1 MSLFTAHNVL
11 STTSPKSLTI
21 ANTTISSLFIVNLP
35 PWEHYLNWVYETAPP
50 PSKDHGKENLPPP
63 EEPRKLPR
71 KMRPRRRQRE
81 HHHHQR
87 PGITGSQPGT
97 SQSPSPAMSTPV
109 KHPQTF
115 QRPQHP
121 QPTHS
126 ATNHNSGRPNLL
138 DQAELGLLYKPA
150 RTSIS
155 NESTTRSRRDNF
167 SGSNLSF
174 TGLQR
179 SHQDYFSGSPSGQ
192 INNIVTLTDPYREA
206 QTTVSKRSGPVQTLP
221 RAALPDVHL
230 DIGAALPEA
239 AATGRIPRAERPPV
253 VLDIPGSTP
262 EPSEPRR
269 GTDSPSGGPKSP
281 RRGHKQPRTRS
292 PPSSRRPRK
301 RPSTAGRWCE

>member
-1 MSLFTAHNVL
+1 MALTLLMVLLSFLLIFSTGFLIVLTDLEASL
-11 STTSPKSLTI
+11 SI
-21 ANTTISSLFIVNLP
+21 LFNLP
-35 PWEHYLNWVYETAPP
+35 LYLSVLMRTVTLPPLESYLNWVYETAPP
-50 PSKDHGKENLPPP
+50 PSRDHGKENLPPP

-87 PGITGSQPGT
+87 PVITESRPGT

-121 QPTHS
+121 QPPCS
-126 ATNHNSGRPNLL
+126 ATNHNSAWPNLL
-138 DQAELGLLYKPA
+138 DQAELGRLYKPA
-150 RTSIS
+150 RSSIIK
-155 NESTTRSRRDNF
+155 ESTTRSRRDNF

-179 SHQDYFSGSPSGQ
+179 SHRDYFSGIFSGQ
-192 INNIVTLTDPYREA
+192 INKNVTLTDLYKEA
-206 QTTVSKRSGPVQTLP
+206 RTAVSKRSGPAQTPP

-239 AATGRIPRAERPPV
+239 AATYRIPCAGLSSCGVGHPWKPP
-253 VLDIPGSTP
+253 P
-262 EPSEPRR
+262 EPLEPSRR
-269 GTDSPSGGPKSP
+269 TDSPSRGP
-281 RRGHKQPRTRS
+281 
-292 PPSSRRPRK
+292 
-301 RPSTAGRWCE
+301 